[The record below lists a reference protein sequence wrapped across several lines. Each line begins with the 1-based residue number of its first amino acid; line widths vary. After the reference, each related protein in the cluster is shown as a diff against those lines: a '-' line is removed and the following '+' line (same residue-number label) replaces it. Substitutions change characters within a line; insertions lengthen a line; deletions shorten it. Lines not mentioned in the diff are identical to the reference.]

1 MNIAKWFIEKCLGT
15 PLLHDGFHACAV
27 SSQDFSKLM
36 TDLPGWPCSRFGV
49 EYSASQRLRNDL
61 QKRKWKPST
70 SPKEKAF
77 IGHDILQRPGPCVF
91 APLFYFDPLFFLK

>member
-1 MNIAKWFIEKCLGT
+1 MT
-15 PLLHDGFHACAV
+15 LHGGFHAYDV
-27 SSQDFSKLM
+27 SSQDFFRKLM
-36 TDLPGWPCSRFGV
+36 TVDGWRLAMHQVWCCFT
-49 EYSASQRLRNDL
+49 ASQRLRNDL

-91 APLFYFDPLFFLK
+91 AP